1 LSEAAEASQQA
12 PPPPRPR
19 QRRAGNGSRG
29 GGGTS
34 VTKTPEAAATTTA
47 PTTTTPTPTTTDTP
61 PPPTTQGHALY
72 IIDLL
77 AQAHRMAHGLA
88 PANLSTADGNTRTG
102 VAHGLA
108 QLVLSLL
115 RRRARAPATHLAV
128 VVDAPGATW
137 RHERYPQYKAQR
149 LPSPPGFREEVGRAL
164 ELLAALGLPIL
175 AVPGVEADDVVAS
188 LAVRALRARAVGGGG
203 EGGGGGGGRG
213 RPANP
218 NPEPHFYFS
227 DVVIVSPDKDFFQ
240 LLSLDESRLSLLR
253 LVKSGAEGNTGSGGG
268 VDGGALTTARDF
280 LRLRPELSPWGCS
293 AWADVLAL
301 MGDSSDNVPGVKGVG
316 EKTALALVGACGGV
330 EAVLEA
336 ARALEEEEGGGAGKK
351 GRPSDGDGDDGGN
364 NTRSNN
370 PLATVKLNRKQREVL
385 ASAEGRAAARLAL
398 DLVTVQKDLRVPPL
412 RDLGPWGDE
421 GGEEE
426 DEAPPPS
433 PSLQHPPPSD
443 LRESLRLR
451 VPADGGARLMAVLD
465 ALEMRKASEQYSKLL
480 SKWASEGRV

>member
-1 LSEAAEASQQA
+1 
-12 PPPPRPR
+12 
-19 QRRAGNGSRG
+19 
-29 GGGTS
+29 
-34 VTKTPEAAATTTA
+34 
-47 PTTTTPTPTTTDTP
+47 
-61 PPPTTQGHALY
+61 
-72 IIDLL
+72 
-77 AQAHRMAHGLA
+77 MAHGLA
-88 PANLSTADGNTRTG
+88 PANLATADGRERTG

-115 RRRARAPATHLAV
+115 QAKGGGGGGRRASASTSSSDAASSSAATSPRTRPAATHMAV

-188 LAVRALRARAVGGGG
+188 LAVRALRARAVVGG
-203 EGGGGGGGRG
+203 EGGESGGDATT
-213 RPANP
+213 PTP
-218 NPEPHFYFS
+218 TTPLFFS

-240 LLSLDESRLSLLR
+240 LLSLDASRLSLLR
-253 LVKSGAEGNTGSGGG
+253 LVKTGAEGNTGSGGG
-268 VDGGALTTARDF
+268 RVDGNALTTARDF
-280 LRLRPELSPWGCS
+280 LRLRPELAPWGCA

-336 ARALEEEEGGGAGKK
+336 ARGLEQEEEKGAVEGKK
-351 GRPSDGDGDDGGN
+351 AHRRTTTTTSSTSSN
-364 NTRSNN
+364 NNN
-370 PLATVKLNRKQREVL
+370 PLAGVKLNRKQREVL

-412 RDLGPWGDE
+412 RDLGPWGGA

-426 DEAPPPS
+426 EGEYAARAMALSSSPPPA
-433 PSLQHPPPSD
+433 SD
-443 LRESLRLR
+443 LREALRLR

-465 ALEMRKASEQYSKLL
+465 ALEMRKTSEQFSKLL
-480 SKWASEGRV
+480 RVWASEGRV